1 MGGNGESWTLYT
13 FVLNG
18 EFTDVFAMDEDL
30 PPLWQQIQDLNM
42 EIQDLQQGNEDLL
55 NQIQNLVEHQDDNN
69 VAPPQDEMQQDS
81 MSIADFSQ
89 DDSGSVQEIDSIH

>member
-1 MGGNGESWTLYT
+1 MLYT

-30 PPLWQQIQDLNM
+30 PPLWHQIQDLNM

>member
-30 PPLWQQIQDLNM
+30 PPLWQQIQDLNI

-55 NQIQNLVEHQDDNN
+55 NQIQN
-69 VAPPQDEMQQDS
+69 
-81 MSIADFSQ
+81 
-89 DDSGSVQEIDSIH
+89 

>member
-1 MGGNGESWTLYT
+1 MLYT

-89 DDSGSVQEIDSIH
+89 DDSGSIQEIDSIHQ

>member
-1 MGGNGESWTLYT
+1 MGGKGESWTLYT

-30 PPLWQQIQDLNM
+30 PPLWHQIQDLNM

-69 VAPPQDEMQQDS
+69 VAPPQDEMQ
-81 MSIADFSQ
+81 
-89 DDSGSVQEIDSIH
+89 

>member
-42 EIQDLQQGNEDLL
+42 EIQDLQEGNEDLL